1 MIEKINGELVAVWIN
16 VRTTPL
22 PRLAIIPDVLVNAK
36 VDANN
41 MIVDPFSEGF
51 FLRSIVLTPDGQTIL
66 NPSPKTVG
74 GSLRRALVD
83 GDNSYAA
90 IDPGDYLSMIH
101 RALRRFRAAT
111 ARN

>member
-1 MIEKINGELVAVWIN
+1 MIQQINGELVAVWIN

-22 PRLAIIPDVLVNAK
+22 PRLAIIPDILVNAK
-36 VDANN
+36 VDGNN

-51 FLRSIVLTPDGQTIL
+51 FVRSVVLTPDGRTIL

-74 GSLRRALVD
+74 GSISRAVLD

-90 IDPGDYLSMIH
+90 IDAGDYLTMLRH
-101 RALRRFRAAT
+101 ALRRFRGPT
-111 ARN
+111 ASN

>member
-1 MIEKINGELVAVWIN
+1 

-22 PRLAIIPDVLVNAK
+22 PRLAIIPDVLVNAR

-41 MIVDPFSEGF
+41 MIADPFSEGF
-51 FLRSIVLTPDGQTIL
+51 FLRSVVLTPDGQTIL

-74 GSLRRALVD
+74 GSIRRAVFD

-101 RALRRFRAAT
+101 RALRRFRQST